1 LRLATV
7 TVLLKLARS
16 PLGRLGVRVAALLG
30 LLVVLVGC
38 GHEIAAGNAKLLL
51 QIMAVI
57 AVAVLAFTR
66 RGAYIGIL
74 LLAAMNGL
82 PFFDTSRIVGAKIT
96 LEEVAIYVLI
106 ATAIVW
112 MATAEEGFRPS
123 RVGRAISRAGAVLFL
138 WYVVSVARTVVEH
151 DVPTMRAAAY
161 GRDFAFFALLLMVLP
176 RIQLKSRDVG
186 ALLAVLLV
194 GVCIFAVGQ
203 IMIAV
208 GAGHPGSLIHFEKTR
223 VQSGLVRVYARMTDL
238 VTIGAVM
245 GMAASLA
252 APQRKVRI
260 IALPVTLLLMVSVVV
275 QLTRA
280 RWVGI
285 VVGLVVVGAWIM
297 IKGETPRT
305 AALRRRVTVSVGL
318 LAGAITTILLVA
330 PSLISS
336 GTAVQRL
343 TSLFTDLESNGGT
356 VAARET
362 ATKVLKL
369 ALGEEWP
376 LGLGFLPPSVHFVV
390 GLPKGSLRDADLGVL
405 NPVVTMGVVGAVL
418 IYVPVILVLVHCL
431 RALATE
437 RVGEYSWLPYG
448 GAVWIVGALAS
459 SITLVTLFSTSGL
472 ALTGVVLAIF
482 THPTVLGARQAL
494 PATAEPP
501 PAEPAVGFSRALSAP
516 YA

>member
-1 LRLATV
+1 LRLAAI
-7 TVLLKLARS
+7 LRAAES
-16 PLGRLGVRVAALLG
+16 PLGRLGVRATASLVLLI
-30 LLVVLVGC
+30 VLVGC
-38 GHEIAAGNAKLLL
+38 GHEVAAGNAKLLL

-57 AVAVLAFTR
+57 AVAVVAFTQ
-66 RGAYIGIL
+66 RGAYIGVL

-96 LEEVAIYVLI
+96 LEEVAIYALI

-112 MATAEEGFRPS
+112 IATAEGTFRPS
-123 RVGRAISRAGAVLFL
+123 RIGRAISRAGAVLFL
-138 WYVVSVARTVVEH
+138 WYVFSVARTVVEH

-176 RIQLKSRDVG
+176 RVQLTSRDVG
-186 ALLAVLLV
+186 ALLGVLLA

-208 GAGHPGSLIHFEKTR
+208 GAGHPGSWIHFEKTR
-223 VQSGLVRVYARMTDL
+223 VQSGLIRVYARMTDL
-238 VTIGAVM
+238 VTIGAVI
-245 GMAASLA
+245 GIAASLS

-260 IALPVTLLLMVSVVV
+260 IALPVTLLLIVSVIV

-285 VVGLVVVGAWIM
+285 IVGLVVVGIWIM
-297 IKGETPRT
+297 IKGETPRM
-305 AALRRRVTVSVGL
+305 AALRRRVTLSVGL

-330 PSLISS
+330 PNLISS

-343 TSLFTDLESNGGT
+343 TSLFSDLESNGGT

-362 ATKVLKL
+362 ASKVLKL

-390 GLPKGSLRDADLGVL
+390 GLPNGSLRDADLGVL

-418 IYVPVILVLVHCL
+418 IYVPVIMVLVHCL
-431 RALATE
+431 RSLAAE
-437 RVGEYSWLPYG
+437 RVGEFSWLHYG

-472 ALTGVVLAIF
+472 ALTGVALAIF
-482 THPTVLGARQAL
+482 THPTVLGVRQGV

-501 PAEPAVGFSRALSAP
+501 PAEHTIGFSRALSTP

>member
-1 LRLATV
+1 MRLMAMTA
-7 TVLLKLARS
+7 LSRLARS
-16 PLGRLGVRVAALLG
+16 PLGRLGIRAAAALG
-30 LLVVLVGC
+30 LLIVLVGC

-57 AVAVLAFTR
+57 AVGFVAFNQ

-82 PFFDTSRIVGAKIT
+82 PFFDTSRIAGAKIT

-112 MATAEEGFRPS
+112 IATAEGSFRPS
-123 RVGRAISRAGAVLFL
+123 RIGRAISRAGAVLFG
-138 WYVVSVARTVVEH
+138 WYAFTVARTVVEH
-151 DVPTMRAAAY
+151 DVPVMRAAAY

-186 ALLAVLLV
+186 VLLAVLLV

-208 GAGHPGSLIHFEKTR
+208 GAGHPGSWIHFEKTR
-223 VQSGLVRVYARMTDL
+223 VQSGLIRVYARMTDL
-238 VTIGAVM
+238 VTFGAVI
-245 GMAASLA
+245 GMAASMA
-252 APQRKVRI
+252 APQRKVRV
-260 IALPVTLLLMVSVVV
+260 IALPITLLLIVSVIV

-280 RWVGI
+280 RWVGVIAGLI
-285 VVGLVVVGAWIM
+285 VVGIWIM
-297 IKGETPRT
+297 IKGETPRM
-305 AALRRRVTVSVGL
+305 AALRRRVTLSVGL
-318 LAGAITTILLVA
+318 LVGAITTILLVA

-362 ATKVLKL
+362 ASKVLKL

-390 GLPKGSLRDADLGVL
+390 GLPNGSLRDADLGVF
-405 NPVVTMGVVGAVL
+405 NPIVTMGVVGAVL
-418 IYVPVILVLVHCL
+418 IYIPVVMVLVHCL
-431 RALATE
+431 RSLAAE
-437 RVGEYSWLPYG
+437 RTGDYTWLHYG
-448 GAVWIVGALAS
+448 GAIWIVGALAS

-472 ALTGVVLAIF
+472 ALTGVALALF
-482 THPTVLGARQAL
+482 THPTVLGALQTV

-501 PAEPAVGFSRALSAP
+501 PEQAAGFSRALSAP